1 MPARDPLISPR
12 RNLPQSGTP
21 LPMSGSYTSPS
32 APPPPLTASMPP
44 QPTAHQLRPSTG
56 PGASSYLPETSNT
69 YYAFDDSEDDANSM
83 QDDDRPHHR
92 NRRGSAGMRTPPTA
106 ASGSQWLVASYQ
118 NSPKRPSMQRRG
130 SSSTFRSDVFSD
142 TADVIRAR
150 TALLADMPYRR
161 SPSTHNLPLSAA
173 TQTSF
178 YTADDG
184 AAGERFY
191 PATYVPPPSARYNTS
206 SVNNVVGADVIPPGS
221 VDTAASTAAPIVSSA
236 PTSLFHSHSH
246 SHTHHPPAAPTLAAL
261 ETVIERPSPTSSS
274 PSSSTSNSPRN
285 ASPSGLSRMFARER
299 SKSRSNSP
307 AAPPRPTEAGRV
319 PKVLVRRPTGDE
331 EEDCGSGS
339 ATPTAN
345 EDAERARSNGVLVD
359 MQNGHTEEATETS
372 RLLPSNSVLPTSYGG
387 PNESPVKS
395 YVAATKSN
403 IVDRI
408 SSASKALA
416 KRSTYSSIGKEAVS
430 SIPAVILGMLLNILD
445 GVSYGF
451 IMFPTGTLF
460 AGFGGI
466 GVSMFFV
473 TTIIAQLVY
482 SLGGSTFAGANGS
495 MMIEVVPFFHM
506 IANGIVEVVGEDDV
520 ETVVATTMVAFA
532 FSSIITGITFY
543 ILGRFK
549 LGNIIGFFP
558 RHILVG
564 CIGGVGVFLV
574 ETGLE
579 VSASLNDAEGF
590 TYTWKTAK
598 LFLTNTHVISLWV
611 PAFALAVILRIIT
624 HKVHH
629 QLIFP
634 MFFLAIPCIFYA
646 VKAIIGVDLDT
657 LRKTGWVFDVGA
669 QSAPWYQFYKYYNF
683 RKTSFPALIATMPTQ
698 LALLFFNILHPP
710 LNVPALAVSLNVDD
724 VDTNR
729 ELVAH
734 GISNVLAGCL
744 GTVPNYLVY
753 VNTLMFY
760 RVGGGSRIS
769 GLLLAAATFVLLI
782 IGTAPIGYIP
792 IMLVGALIFV
802 LGIDLIK
809 EAVWDTRHR
818 TSTSEYIT
826 IIAIMVAMSLWDFV
840 IGVLFGIVLACI
852 FFVVQNSRRRSIRAL
867 YTGASSMSTVRRP
880 SAHREYLRE
889 VGKQTVITRLQGFL
903 FFGTITHVEE
913 TIRKLLDQAAW
924 ERHPIRFLI
933 IDLALVGGL
942 DMSSAEAFAR
952 VHRLLTAKSVTLIFC
967 GVSADS
973 TIAHALQAVDLWT
986 DHEEGVEAFEDL
998 NQALEWTENAYLRAW
1013 FSVTY
1018 QQKVERVDKPIEFPG
1033 KRQNSPIRLT
1043 ESFQNSPRRNQL
1055 HDAGTRIMPPELV
1068 QTLQSPDTE
1077 PVNTMLKAFSSYAT
1091 DLDESFYSQLVPYLK
1106 QVVVPGGHVLF
1117 SQDDEPDGLYLI
1129 EHGVMRAIYRFKVDH
1144 AQPVEESMVS
1154 GTLAGELSALSKT
1167 PRNATVTAERECV
1180 LWMLSLSELDRLE
1193 REQPDV
1199 AKTFIKLILKAAKSD
1214 YDLLLASMASRA

>member
-1 MPARDPLISPR
+1 MITRWGVQIFSGWLIAPACQNGIRSGQDLNFPEDSFAFTSSLQIAQTSNMPARDPLISPR
-12 RNLPQSGTP
+12 RNLPSAGTT
-21 LPMSGSYTSPS
+21 LPMPGSDTSPS
-32 APPPPLTASMPP
+32 APPPPLTAIMPP
-44 QPTAHQLRPSTG
+44 QASAPQIRPLNG
-56 PGASSYLPETSNT
+56 PGASSYLPGTSNT
-69 YYAFDDSEDDANSM
+69 YYAFDDSEDDVNSM
-83 QDDDRPHHR
+83 QDDDHR
-92 NRRGSAGMRTPPTA
+92 DRSYHRRGSAGMRTPPPV
-106 ASGSQWLVASYQ
+106 ASGSQWLVASYH

-130 SSSTFRSDVFSD
+130 SASTFRSDVFSD

-161 SPSTHNLPLSAA
+161 SSPSTHNIPLSAA

-184 AAGERFY
+184 AGGERFY
-191 PATYVPPPSARYNTS
+191 PATYVPPPSAKFNSSS
-206 SVNNVVGADVIPPGS
+206 SVTNVVGADVILPPS
-221 VDTAASTAAPIVSSA
+221 VDAAASTAAPIVSSA
-236 PTSLFHSHSH
+236 PTSLFHSHTH
-246 SHTHHPPAAPTLAAL
+246 SHTHHPSAAATAALAPL

-285 ASPSGLSRMFARER
+285 ASPSGLSRMFAREK

-307 AAPPRPTEAGRV
+307 AAPPRPTTNQDQDVESGV
-319 PKVLVRRPTGDE
+319 PKVLVRRATGEAE
-331 EEDCGSGS
+331 EGEESSGS
-339 ATPTAN
+339 ATPTAT
-345 EDAERARSNGVLVD
+345 EDAERARSDGVLLD
-359 MQNGHTEEATETS
+359 MQNAHNEEQAATETS
-372 RLLPSNSVLPTSYGG
+372 RLLPSNSALPTSYGG
-387 PNESPVKS
+387 PAQSSVKS
-395 YVAATKSN
+395 YVAATRGN

-532 FSSIITGITFY
+532 FSSIIT
-543 ILGRFK
+543 
-549 LGNIIGFFP
+549 
-558 RHILVG
+558 
-564 CIGGVGVFLV
+564 
-574 ETGLE
+574 
-579 VSASLNDAEGF
+579 D
-590 TYTWKTAK
+590 
-598 LFLTNTHVISLWV
+598 
-611 PAFALAVILRIIT
+611 
-624 HKVHH
+624 
-629 QLIFP
+629 
-634 MFFLAIPCIFYA
+634 
-646 VKAIIGVDLDT
+646 
-657 LRKTGWVFDVGA
+657 
-669 QSAPWYQFYKYYNF
+669 F

-710 LNVPALAVSLNVDD
+710 LNVPALAVSLNVDE

-852 FFVVQNSRRRSIRAL
+852 FFVVQNSRRRSIRAI

-889 VGKQTVITRLQGFL
+889 VGKQTVIMRLQGFL
-903 FFGTITHVEE
+903 FFGTITNVEE

-986 DHEEGVEAFEDL
+986 DHEDGVEAFEDL

-1018 QQKVERVDKPIEFPG
+1018 QQKVERADKPIEFPG

-1055 HDAGTRIMPPELV
+1055 HDAGTRIMPPELAPNP
-1068 QTLQSPDTE
+1068 QSPDTE
-1077 PVNTMLKAFSSYAT
+1077 PVNTLLKAFSSYAT

-1117 SQDDEPDGLYLI
+1117 SQDEESDGLYLI
-1129 EHGVMRAIYRFKVDH
+1129 EHGVMRAVYRFKSKKAWSAELWPENYLRSQKH
-1144 AQPVEESMVS
+1144 R
-1154 GTLAGELSALSKT
+1154 GTLL
-1167 PRNATVTAERECV
+1167 
-1180 LWMLSLSELDRLE
+1180 
-1193 REQPDV
+1193 
-1199 AKTFIKLILKAAKSD
+1199 
-1214 YDLLLASMASRA
+1214 

>member
-1 MPARDPLISPR
+1 MP
-12 RNLPQSGTP
+12 G
-21 LPMSGSYTSPS
+21 SPS
-32 APPPPLTASMPP
+32 APPPPLTAIMPP
-44 QPTAHQLRPSTG
+44 QASALPQQLTRSSARLAT
-56 PGASSYLPETSNT
+56 SSYLPETSNT
-69 YYAFDDSEDDANSM
+69 YNAFDDSEDDA
-83 QDDDRPHHR
+83 DDDHYDR
-92 NRRGSAGMRTPPTA
+92 NHQTRRGSAGMRTPPPI

-161 SPSTHNLPLSAA
+161 SPSTHNIPLSAA

-184 AAGERFY
+184 EQRFY
-191 PATYVPPPSARYNTS
+191 PATYVPPPSARFDNNTS
-206 SVNNVVGADVIPPGS
+206 SGVNNVVRVDVIPPS
-221 VDTAASTAAPIVSSA
+221 VDAAANAQPHHHLPPTVSSA
-236 PTSLFHSHSH
+236 PTSLFHSH
-246 SHTHHPPAAPTLAAL
+246 HPPTATHPTPALAPL

-285 ASPSGLSRMFARER
+285 ASPSGLSRMFAREK

-307 AAPPRPTEAGRV
+307 AAAAAAAPTATNAEGGAAVPR
-319 PKVLVRRPTGDE
+319 VLVRRATGE
-331 EEDCGSGS
+331 EQESGSSGS
-339 ATPTAN
+339 ATPIAN
-345 EDAERARSNGVLVD
+345 ENAERGRTHAGVVLD
-359 MQNGHTEEATETS
+359 MQNGHTEDPTAVSETS
-372 RLLPSNSVLPTSYGG
+372 RLLPANGALPTSYGG
-387 PNESPVKS
+387 PAESPAKS
-395 YVAATKSN
+395 YVAVTKGD
-403 IVDRI
+403 ILDRI

-416 KRSTYSSIGKEAVS
+416 KRSTYSEIGKEAVS

-451 IMFPTGTLF
+451 IMFPTGALF

-646 VKAIIGVDLDT
+646 VKAIIGVDLET

-683 RKTSFPALIATMPTQ
+683 RKTSFQALIATMPTQ

-840 IGVLFGIVLACI
+840 IGVLFGIVLACRDLGIPGI
-852 FFVVQNSRRRSIRAL
+852 FFVVQNSQRRSIRAI

-1033 KRQNSPIRLT
+1033 KRQNSPIRVT

-1055 HDAGTRIMPPELV
+1055 HDAGTRIMPPESV
-1068 QTLQSPDTE
+1068 QTLQYPDAE

-1129 EHGVMRAIYRFKVDH
+1129 EHGVMRGVYRFKVEH

-1180 LWMLSLSELDRLE
+1180 LWKLSLSELDRLE
-1193 REQPDV
+1193 HEHPDV

-1214 YDLLLASMASRA
+1214 YDILLASMASRA